1 MVKQFF
7 TRIIKLSIFIS
18 IIVFVKFGVVIA
30 QNNEAP
36 KLDMTVNRGVIK
48 PISLAIPG
56 FIKESGANSIIS
68 RELAKVI
75 ANNLDSTGLF
85 RSIPQTAYVSTPL
98 SFNTPVQ
105 FSDWS
110 IINADVLVLGAVG
123 LKPDGRLEV
132 KFRLWDVAQQKE
144 IGKGKKYFTNSE
156 SWRRISHK
164 ISDTIYTRVTG
175 EGAYFDS
182 RVVFVSETGP
192 KDNRTKR
199 LAIMDQD
206 GANFRLLKHPP
217 SIVIA
222 PRFAPT
228 SNKII
233 FTGYET
239 GKPRV
244 YLMDLSSEEITS
256 LAELKGMSFAPR
268 FSMDGTKI
276 VLSMTQNG
284 NTDIFINS
292 LDTGIKRRLTT
303 NSAIDTAPS
312 FSPDGKSIVFES
324 DRGGGQQLY
333 IISSE
338 GGEAKR
344 ISFGKGRYATP
355 VWSPRGDLIAFTKIK
370 EGKFHIGVMRVD
382 GTKERLLTT
391 SFLDEGPAWAP
402 NGRVLMFF
410 RETPGTAGAPSI
422 YSIDISGRNLR
433 KIKTSSFAS
442 DPNWSRILN

>member
-1 MVKQFF
+1 MVKQSVLKSLKLIFF
-7 TRIIKLSIFIS
+7 TGMLLINLSFA
-18 IIVFVKFGVVIA
+18 FA
-30 QNNEAP
+30 QKTVAP
-36 KLDMTVNRGVIK
+36 QLDMTVNRGVIK
-48 PISLAIPG
+48 PISLAVPS

-75 ANNLDSTGLF
+75 SNNLNGTGLF
-85 RSIPQTAYVSTPL
+85 KSIPQTAYVSTPL

-110 IINADVLVLGAVG
+110 IINADVLVVGSVG

-132 KFRLWDVAQQKE
+132 KFRLWDVSQQKE
-144 IGKGKKYFTNSE
+144 IGKGKQYFTNSE

-199 LAIMDQD
+199 IAIMDQD

-217 SIVIA
+217 SLVIA
-222 PRFAPT
+222 PRFSPT
-228 SNKII
+228 TNKII

-244 YLMDLSSEEITS
+244 YLMDLSSGEITS
-256 LAELKGMSFAPR
+256 LPELQGMSFAPR
-268 FSMDGTKI
+268 FSADGSEI
-276 VLSMTQNG
+276 VLSMTENG
-284 NTDIFINS
+284 NTDIFISNLAS
-292 LDTGIKRRLTT
+292 GTKRRLTT
-303 NSAIDTAPS
+303 NIAIDTAPS
-312 FSPDGKSIVFES
+312 FSPDGNRIVFES

-333 IISSE
+333 IIPSK

-344 ISFGKGRYATP
+344 ISFGEGRYATP

-410 RETPGTAGAPSI
+410 RETPGKAGAPSI

-442 DPNWSRILN
+442 DPNWSQILN

>member
-1 MVKQFF
+1 MVKQSVLQSLKLIFF
-7 TRIIKLSIFIS
+7 IGILLINLSFA
-18 IIVFVKFGVVIA
+18 FA
-30 QNNEAP
+30 QKTVAP
-36 KLDMTVNRGVIK
+36 QLDMTVNRGVIK
-48 PISLAIPG
+48 PISLAVPS

-75 ANNLDSTGLF
+75 SNNLNGTGLF
-85 RSIPQTAYVSTPL
+85 KSIPQTAYVSTPL

-110 IINADVLVLGAVG
+110 IINADVLVVGSVG

-132 KFRLWDVAQQKE
+132 KFRLWDVSQQKE
-144 IGKGKKYFTNSE
+144 IGKGKQYFTNSE

-217 SIVIA
+217 SLVIA
-222 PRFAPT
+222 PRFSPT
-228 SNKII
+228 TNKII

-244 YLMDLSSEEITS
+244 YLMDLSSGEITS
-256 LAELKGMSFAPR
+256 LPEFQGMSFAPR
-268 FSMDGTKI
+268 FSADGSEI
-276 VLSMTQNG
+276 VLSMTENG
-284 NTDIFINS
+284 NTDIFISNLAS
-292 LDTGIKRRLTT
+292 GTKRRLTT
-303 NSAIDTAPS
+303 NIAIDTAPS
-312 FSPDGKSIVFES
+312 FSPDGNRIVFES

-333 IISSE
+333 IIPSK

-344 ISFGKGRYATP
+344 ISFGEGRYATP

-410 RETPGTAGAPSI
+410 RETPGKAGAPSI

-442 DPNWSRILN
+442 DPNWSQILN

>member
-1 MVKQFF
+1 MILKQMWALIMVKQVF

-18 IIVFVKFGVVIA
+18 IIVFIEFGVVIA
-30 QNNEAP
+30 QDNEAP

-48 PISLAIPG
+48 PISLAIPS

-192 KDNRTKR
+192 KDNKNKR
-199 LAIMDQD
+199 E
-206 GANFRLLKHPP
+206 NFYH
-217 SIVIA
+217 
-222 PRFAPT
+222 
-228 SNKII
+228 
-233 FTGYET
+233 
-239 GKPRV
+239 
-244 YLMDLSSEEITS
+244 
-256 LAELKGMSFAPR
+256 
-268 FSMDGTKI
+268 
-276 VLSMTQNG
+276 
-284 NTDIFINS
+284 
-292 LDTGIKRRLTT
+292 IK
-303 NSAIDTAPS
+303 
-312 FSPDGKSIVFES
+312 K
-324 DRGGGQQLY
+324 
-333 IISSE
+333 
-338 GGEAKR
+338 
-344 ISFGKGRYATP
+344 
-355 VWSPRGDLIAFTKIK
+355 
-370 EGKFHIGVMRVD
+370 
-382 GTKERLLTT
+382 
-391 SFLDEGPAWAP
+391 
-402 NGRVLMFF
+402 
-410 RETPGTAGAPSI
+410 
-422 YSIDISGRNLR
+422 
-433 KIKTSSFAS
+433 
-442 DPNWSRILN
+442 

>member
-1 MVKQFF
+1 MVKQNVLKSLKIIFF
-7 TRIIKLSIFIS
+7 TGMLLINFSFA
-18 IIVFVKFGVVIA
+18 VA
-30 QNNEAP
+30 QKNVAP
-36 KLDMTVNRGVIK
+36 QLDMTVNRGVIK
-48 PISLAIPG
+48 PISLAVPS
-56 FIKESGANSIIS
+56 FIKESGASSIIS

-75 ANNLDSTGLF
+75 SNNLNGTGLF
-85 RSIPQTAYVSTPL
+85 KSIPQAAYVSTPL

-110 IINADVLVLGAVG
+110 IINADVLVVGSVG

-132 KFRLWDVAQQKE
+132 KFRLWDVSQQKE
-144 IGKGKKYFTNSE
+144 IGKGKQYFTNSE

-164 ISDTIYTRVTG
+164 ISDTIYSRVTG

-192 KDNRTKR
+192 KDNRKKR

-217 SIVIA
+217 SLVIA
-222 PRFAPT
+222 PRFSPT
-228 SNKII
+228 TNKII

-244 YLMDLSSEEITS
+244 YLMDLSSGEITS
-256 LAELKGMSFAPR
+256 LPELQGMSFAPR
-268 FSMDGTKI
+268 FSADGTEI
-276 VLSMTQNG
+276 VLSMTENG
-284 NTDIFINS
+284 NTDIFVSNLAS
-292 LDTGIKRRLTT
+292 GTKRRLTT
-303 NSAIDTAPS
+303 NIAIDTAPS
-312 FSPDGKSIVFES
+312 FSPDGNSIVFES

-333 IISSE
+333 IISSK

-410 RETPGTAGAPSI
+410 RETPGKAGAPSI
-422 YSIDISGRNLR
+422 YSIDISGRNLK

-442 DPNWSRILN
+442 DPNWSQILN

>member
-1 MVKQFF
+1 MVRYCVLKF
-7 TRIIKLSIFIS
+7 LNFIS
-18 IIVFVKFGVVIA
+18 ITSILLISHSFVAA
-30 QNNEAP
+30 QKNDAP
-36 KLDMTVNRGVIK
+36 QLDMTVNRGVIK
-48 PISLAIPG
+48 PISLAVPS

-75 ANNLDSTGLF
+75 SNNLDSTGLF
-85 RSIPQTAYVSTPL
+85 KSIPQSAYVSMPL

-110 IINADVLVLGAVG
+110 IINADVLVMGSVG

-132 KFRLWDVAQQKE
+132 KFRLWDVSQQKE
-144 IGKGKKYFTNSE
+144 IGKGKQYFTNSE

-217 SIVIA
+217 SLVIA
-222 PRFAPT
+222 PRFSPT
-228 SNKII
+228 TNKII

-256 LAELKGMSFAPR
+256 LPELKGMSFAPR
-268 FSMDGTKI
+268 FSADGSQI
-276 VLSMTQNG
+276 VLSMTENG
-284 NTDIFINS
+284 NTDIFINTLS
-292 LDTGIKRRLTT
+292 TGVKRRLTT
-303 NSAIDTAPS
+303 NNAIDTAPS
-312 FSPDGKSIVFES
+312 FSPDGKS
-324 DRGGGQQLY
+324 
-333 IISSE
+333 
-338 GGEAKR
+338 
-344 ISFGKGRYATP
+344 
-355 VWSPRGDLIAFTKIK
+355 
-370 EGKFHIGVMRVD
+370 MR
-382 GTKERLLTT
+382 EN
-391 SFLDEGPAWAP
+391 F
-402 NGRVLMFF
+402 
-410 RETPGTAGAPSI
+410 
-422 YSIDISGRNLR
+422 
-433 KIKTSSFAS
+433 
-442 DPNWSRILN
+442 ILE

>member
-1 MVKQFF
+1 MVKQSILKFF
-7 TRIIKLSIFIS
+7 GFVFFLWSIFINPNFL
-18 IIVFVKFGVVIA
+18 VA
-30 QNNEAP
+30 QKNDTP
-36 KLDMTVNRGVIK
+36 QLKMTVNRGVIK
-48 PISLAIPG
+48 PISLAVPS
-56 FIKESGANSIIS
+56 FIREDGANSIIS

-75 ANNLDSTGLF
+75 SNNLDGTGLF
-85 RSIPQTAYVSTPL
+85 KSIPQAAYVSTPL
-98 SFNTPVQ
+98 SFNTPIQ

-110 IINADVLVLGAVG
+110 ILNADVLVIGSVG
-123 LKPDGRLEV
+123 LEPGGKLEV
-132 KFRLWDVAQQKE
+132 KFRLWDVSQQKE
-144 IGKGKKYFTNSE
+144 IGKGKKYFTNAE

-164 ISDTIYTRVTG
+164 ISDTIYTRLTG

-222 PRFAPT
+222 PRFSPT
-228 SNKII
+228 SNEII

-244 YLMDLSSEEITS
+244 YLMDVASEKITPLPEFKS
-256 LAELKGMSFAPR
+256 MSFAPR
-268 FSMDGTKI
+268 FSMDGKKI
-276 VLSMTQNG
+276 VLSMTENG
-284 NTDIFINS
+284 NTDIFISS
-292 LDTGIKRRLTT
+292 LTNGIKQRLTT
-303 NSAIDTAPS
+303 NIAIDTAPS
-312 FSPDGKSIVFES
+312 FSPDGKNIVFES

-333 IISSE
+333 IISTR

-370 EGKFHIGVMRVD
+370 EGKFHIGVMRSD
-382 GTKERLLTT
+382 GSKERLLTT

-402 NGRVLMFF
+402 NGRVIMFF
-410 RETPGTAGAPSI
+410 RETPGKAGAPSI

-433 KIKTSSFAS
+433 KIRTSSFAS
-442 DPNWSRILN
+442 DPNWSQILN